1 MTGHFCI
8 WAENA
13 SSTGGGSHVSK
24 LPFKG
29 PNGHSGKQI
38 VSFDIADERG
48 MFVGTM
54 FSLACCFSS

>member
-1 MTGHFCI
+1 MTGRFRN

-24 LPFKG
+24 LSFKG
-29 PNGHSGKQI
+29 PNGRGGKRI